1 MKLSIK
7 DIFTTPEEIIPTNE
21 TKEETVPVNENRMS
35 TLVKAF
41 EEKGEIIKP
50 ESDKAVDENKL
61 QQEATRLRQVAK
73 LDEFG
78 SQFMGN
84 VASIITGGQT
94 VNTIADDMMAN
105 NQKGIATN
113 NAINNIL
120 NNPNSNKLYNPNY
133 TYLQDAEALRLA
145 ISRVLS
151 SGSPINNLGFY
162 EEVNQVLNQLGFGA
176 KSALDIKQAVKQLIK
191 D

>member
-1 MKLSIK
+1 
-7 DIFTTPEEIIPTNE
+7 
-21 TKEETVPVNENRMS
+21 
-35 TLVKAF
+35 
-41 EEKGEIIKP
+41 
-50 ESDKAVDENKL
+50 
-61 QQEATRLRQVAK
+61 
-73 LDEFG
+73 
-78 SQFMGN
+78 
-84 VASIITGGQT
+84 
-94 VNTIADDMMAN
+94 MMAN

>member
-73 LDEFG
+73 LNEFG
-78 SQFMGN
+78 SQFKGN
-84 VASIITGGQT
+84 VA
-94 VNTIADDMMAN
+94 
-105 NQKGIATN
+105 
-113 NAINNIL
+113 
-120 NNPNSNKLYNPNY
+120 
-133 TYLQDAEALRLA
+133 
-145 ISRVLS
+145 
-151 SGSPINNLGFY
+151 
-162 EEVNQVLNQLGFGA
+162 
-176 KSALDIKQAVKQLIK
+176 
-191 D
+191 